1 MKHTLKYWRTEK
13 DYNEGNAQN
22 LSTELSLQ
30 DALDVFDAFKRIGRH
45 YAMEIYETESGE
57 TVEHTEE

>member
-13 DYNEGNAQN
+13 DYNEGNAHN

-30 DALDVFDAFKRIGRH
+30 DALDVFVAFKRIGRH
-45 YAMEIYETESGE
+45 YAMEIYETETGE
-57 TVEHTEE
+57 TIEHTEE